1 MLEEFSVKAIKRI
14 LFIFNLFF
22 ALTGV
27 VLILVGVAIKSYF
40 TEYELF
46 IDDRYFSASSLLI
59 ASGSIIFIVSFFGCC
74 GAIRENRCMVLT
86 FSILL
91 TFVMIL
97 EFASG
102 VTGYVLAG
110 QTGDLIDTKVHDTL
124 KQYPN
129 VTDIEILWDA
139 VQKEFQCCGIDGPK
153 DWIDTVGMLPLS
165 CCDGQG
171 VLHNMTCTANS
182 TRLYKNSCRTKLTE
196 VVKDSTTVLG
206 GVAFSIIAAQFLGI
220 VFACYLGRYI
230 RKSNY
235 ETV

>member
-22 ALTGV
+22 ALTGLI
-27 VLILVGVAIKSYF
+27 LILVGVAIKSYF

-102 VTGYVLAG
+102 VTGYVLANK
-110 QTGDLIDTKVHDTL
+110 TGELINTKVHDTL
-124 KQYPN
+124 KLYPN

-153 DWIDTVGMLPLS
+153 DWIDAVGKLPLS
-165 CCDGQG
+165 CCDGLG
-171 VLHNMTCTANS
+171 ALHNLTCTVES
-182 TRLYKNSCRTKLTE
+182 SRLYKNSCRIKLTE

-206 GVAFSIIAAQFLGI
+206 CVAFSIIAAQFIGI

>member
-27 VLILVGVAIKSYF
+27 ILILVGVAIKSYF

-102 VTGYVLAG
+102 VTGYVLAN
-110 QTGDLIDTKVHDTL
+110 QTGNLIDTKVHDTL
-124 KQYPN
+124 KQYSN
-129 VTDIEILWDA
+129 VTDIQILWDA

-153 DWIDTVGMLPLS
+153 DWIEAVGKLPVS

-171 VLHNMTCTANS
+171 VLQNLTCTTNS
-182 TRLYKNSCRTKLTE
+182 TLLYKNSCRTKLTE